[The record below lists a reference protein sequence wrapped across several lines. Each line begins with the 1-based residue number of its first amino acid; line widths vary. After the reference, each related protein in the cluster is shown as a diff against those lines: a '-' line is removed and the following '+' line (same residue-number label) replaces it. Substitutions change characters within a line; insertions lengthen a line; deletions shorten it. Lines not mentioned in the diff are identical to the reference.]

1 MVSFIARE
9 AFAEL
14 SLHEKN
20 AYLQARADAFQEEE
34 GEERILLSKP
44 ALSRLRRF
52 YSRRSAADLKLDGME
67 EGSLR
72 DTLVRLAEAIH
83 GRELKL
89 VVRSELPASRRDEA
103 GSGPAAGTRSRPRR
117 SGAEMELMPPDR
129 TVRLAPKYEGA
140 DESQLDFFVP
150 QVHDAPLKDE
160 MNLMDVAPFALS
172 KVRRDGVIRYELKD
186 SIITIEGGAEVGLAT
201 AYDYDI
207 FLSMVSYLAE
217 EVRRFRI
224 ESRKGRRPS
233 LPPPTYRPSA
243 AQILRFCRRGTGG
256 KQYVE
261 LENALDRLQ
270 ATRIKITNLT
280 GGKRRETQSFPLIGR
295 YKVVSRTGQERVEL
309 VEIDVPKWVYDG
321 VVQPEGKPTI
331 LTLNPDYFLIAQPI
345 ARFLYR
351 LARKAAGADEAHYL
365 VSDLHYRSGSALPA
379 GKFRRKVEEI
389 VERAK
394 HDPLPD
400 YDLALKPGK
409 RGPILHMVRRVEPA
423 PDQAAAPGEQAAAS
437 GEQAA
442 APPEQA
448 AVPEQAAA
456 PDQAAVPAE
465 RVSAAG

>member
-1 MVSFIARE
+1 MVTFKPRE
-9 AFAEL
+9 EFAKL
-14 SLHEKN
+14 RLHEKN
-20 AYLQARADAFQEEE
+20 AYLQVTADQFQRDL
-34 GEERILLSKP
+34 GEEPVLLSKE

-52 YSRRSAADLKLDGME
+52 YSRRSFADLKLDGME
-67 EGSLR
+67 DGSVR
-72 DTLVRLAEAIH
+72 DTLVRMAEAMH
-83 GRELKL
+83 GKEIGQVIK
-89 VVRSELPASRRDEA
+89 SELPASRADEERGRGGQRA
-103 GSGPAAGTRSRPRR
+103 
-117 SGAEMELMPPDR
+117 SGAEAELMPPGR
-129 TVRLAPKYEGA
+129 TVRIAPE
-140 DESQLDFFVP
+140 DEDQLDFFVP

-224 ESRKGRRPS
+224 EQKKGRRPS

-256 KQYVE
+256 KQYIE

-270 ATRIKITNLT
+270 ATRIKITNLA

-295 YKVVSRTGQERVEL
+295 YKVVSRTGQDRVET
-309 VEIDVPKWVYDG
+309 VEVDVPKWVYDG
-321 VVQPEGKPTI
+321 VVQPEGRPTI

-351 LARKAAGADEAHYL
+351 LARKAAGADEAHYT
-365 VSDLHYRSGSALPA
+365 VADLHYRSGSALPPA
-379 GKFRRKVEEI
+379 KFRRKVEEI
-389 VERAK
+389 VERSK
-394 HDPLPD
+394 SDPLPD

-409 RGPILHMVRRVEPA
+409 RGPILHMVRRI
-423 PDQAAAPGEQAAAS
+423 EQ
-437 GEQAA
+437 
-442 APPEQA
+442 
-448 AVPEQAAA
+448 
-456 PDQAAVPAE
+456 
-465 RVSAAG
+465 SADATP